1 MWSIGR
7 RLTRE
12 RDHPCSGTLMQEHWQ
27 AGLEEAR
34 RRIAQ
39 HDWLEMPTET
49 GGATGHDV
57 PWGDPA

>member
-1 MWSIGR
+1 M
-7 RLTRE
+7 TRE